1 MGCTESRIRTKVDVR
16 DLESSVR
23 TGDIVLFSSKHAAA
37 TVTKFFTASTWDHIG
52 LVVKFG
58 AKHVFILEYAGGVY
72 LYPLFT
78 RLYTYYAVQG
88 RVICLRR
95 LLPGQDRA
103 EMQKKI
109 ELFVRNV
116 LGRSPPSI
124 NEMVMAVLKQAA
136 VVPRLPGSSSSSSSN
151 ESADDVVDSLET
163 MFCSK
168 LIAAIFKHVGLLA
181 PHRASADFLPKHF
194 SAPYDGYLDLQK
206 GAILGPELPINFE
219 SVSAE
224 IDALRA
230 QIAEDSKWR
239 AEDAVVAANKLYLT
253 MSSGLGTI
261 GEEISKSFV
270 SIERGL
276 HGYSAQA
283 EAAMKRVSGIDPF
296 SSSSSSHEVDVLP
309 VDLTDEQPAEEPTG
323 GGGSAAAAPS
333 ENGGVPLRGDAT
345 SAMLRSDS
353 FMHVAP
359 DGGRKAAAQDAQ
371 QQPLLAR

>member
-116 LGRSPPSI
+116 LGRSPPFAGD
-124 NEMVMAVLKQAA
+124 NHMKVCACQPHLWR
-136 VVPRLPGSSSSSSSN
+136 VPCR
-151 ESADDVVDSLET
+151 
-163 MFCSK
+163 
-168 LIAAIFKHVGLLA
+168 
-181 PHRASADFLPKHF
+181 
-194 SAPYDGYLDLQK
+194 
-206 GAILGPELPINFE
+206 IL
-219 SVSAE
+219 
-224 IDALRA
+224 
-230 QIAEDSKWR
+230 
-239 AEDAVVAANKLYLT
+239 
-253 MSSGLGTI
+253 
-261 GEEISKSFV
+261 
-270 SIERGL
+270 
-276 HGYSAQA
+276 
-283 EAAMKRVSGIDPF
+283 
-296 SSSSSSHEVDVLP
+296 
-309 VDLTDEQPAEEPTG
+309 
-323 GGGSAAAAPS
+323 
-333 ENGGVPLRGDAT
+333 
-345 SAMLRSDS
+345 
-353 FMHVAP
+353 
-359 DGGRKAAAQDAQ
+359 
-371 QQPLLAR
+371 